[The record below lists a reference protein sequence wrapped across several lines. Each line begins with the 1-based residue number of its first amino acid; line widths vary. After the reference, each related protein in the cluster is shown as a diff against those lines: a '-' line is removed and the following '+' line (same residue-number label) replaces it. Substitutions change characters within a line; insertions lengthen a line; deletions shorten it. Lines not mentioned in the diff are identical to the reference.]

1 MLFLSTYTNKID
13 KKGRVSVP
21 ASFRAA
27 LAGENFSGV
36 VAYASFVNPCIEA
49 CGISRMESLF
59 QTIDALDP
67 FSEER
72 DAFAATVLGGS
83 MQLAFD
89 GDGRVVL
96 PQILIEQAELGEEAV
111 FIGKGNTFEIWNK
124 DKFSAHS
131 ENVRKIA
138 AGARHML
145 RSPSVAEEKKLSAKN
160 HDSMQKS

>member
-1 MLFLSTYTNKID
+1 VLFLSTYTNKID
-13 KKGRVSVP
+13 KKGRVSIP

-83 MQLAFD
+83 IQLAFD

-96 PQILIEQAELGEEAV
+96 PQILIEKAELVDEAI
-111 FIGKGNTFEIWNK
+111 FIGKGNTFEIWNSA
-124 DKFSAHS
+124 KFSVHS
-131 ENVRKIA
+131 ENARKVA
-138 AGARHML
+138 ANARHML
-145 RSPSVAEEKKLSAKN
+145 RSTAVAEEKKLSAKN
-160 HDSMQKS
+160 NETMQKS